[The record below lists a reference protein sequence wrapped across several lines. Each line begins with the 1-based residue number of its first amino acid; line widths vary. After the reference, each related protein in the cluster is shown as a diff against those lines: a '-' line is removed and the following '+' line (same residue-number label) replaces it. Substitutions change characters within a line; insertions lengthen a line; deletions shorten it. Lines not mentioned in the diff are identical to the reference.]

1 MLSRFFGL
9 SSYRLA
15 TISPERELVVIGDIH
30 GRMDLLCRA
39 LEQAQ
44 GAQVVCVGDYV
55 DRGPESAGVLRLL
68 QECPEVLCL
77 GGNHEDMLL
86 RFLDNPNDHNAGWL
100 KHGGDTTLES
110 FGLDW
115 RQFQANHAAMRDE
128 LVGAMGEALI
138 EWLRALPNYF
148 VSGNVAVVH
157 AGADPNSPIE
167 LQDSRILRWGH
178 SQFSKQI
185 RKDGVWV
192 VHGHTIVG
200 KGFVRRGRVAV
211 DTGAYATGRLTLA
224 HINKSSVILEAVES
238 TRDCLT

>member
-1 MLSRFFGL
+1 MLSRFLDL
-9 SSYRLA
+9 SPYRLA

-39 LEQAQ
+39 LEQAK

-77 GGNHEDMLL
+77 HGNHEDMLL
-86 RFLDNPNDHNAGWL
+86 RFLDDPTDRNARWF

-110 FGLDW
+110 FGIDW
-115 RQFQANHAAMRDE
+115 HKLKANHAALRDE
-128 LVGAMGEALI
+128 LVGVMGKPLI
-138 EWLRALPNYF
+138 DWLRALPDHF

-157 AGADPNSPIE
+157 AGADPNMAIE
-167 LQDSRILRWGH
+167 LQDRHTLLWGH
-178 SQFSKQI
+178 PQFPK
-185 RKDGVWV
+185 RTRRDGVWV

-200 KGFVRRGRVAV
+200 EGFVRRGRIAI
-211 DTGAYATGRLTLA
+211 DTGAYATGRLTFA
-224 HINKSSVILEAVES
+224 RIARSSVTFEVVDGAE
-238 TRDCLT
+238 R